1 MPRRSISIPPLLL
14 FLACQQG
21 THPDYCGAMKTNR
34 THEHL
39 TEREHCISSGTARM
53 SCFANLS
60 ANRCT
65 HKHQSPS
72 VYLDYLLYTDC
83 CCINC
88 CNPISLQGIKLC
100 PCFPK
105 SLSDTV
111 YPVALTPITQY
122 CCCPGFTLWTPM
134 GGFALQL
141 GYILSMLAGKAG
153 GSLPRRHECQMEL
166 CYRLLLEKALSSDW
180 CVSNCIKGML
190 LCVFFSHSQFITM
203 WEALWFSLHQN
214 WWPCSLQMAQRL
226 ACMLK
231 SMCKK
236 DTYGPLHKMFVCV
249 QTGRRFSRGFTML
262 TGELHTCTHMKY
274 M

>member
-1 MPRRSISIPPLLL
+1 MPRSSISIPPLLL
-14 FLACQQG
+14 FLACQQD
-21 THPDYCGAMKTNR
+21 THPDYCGTMKTNW

-60 ANRCT
+60 ANRYT

-83 CCINC
+83 CYINC
-88 CNPISLQGIKLC
+88 CNPISLRGIKLC

-111 YPVALTPITQY
+111 YPVALTPITQC

-153 GSLPRRHECQMEL
+153 GQLTAETWMSNGLCVTVCCLRRLYLLTGVFPTALKACGVVSSLVGVNLSQC
-166 CYRLLLEKALSSDW
+166 EKHFDSVDAKTDDPAVCKWHSDW
-180 CVSNCIKGML
+180 
-190 LCVFFSHSQFITM
+190 H
-203 WEALWFSLHQN
+203 
-214 WWPCSLQMAQRL
+214 
-226 ACMLK
+226 AC
-231 SMCKK
+231 
-236 DTYGPLHKMFVCV
+236 
-249 QTGRRFSRGFTML
+249 
-262 TGELHTCTHMKY
+262 
-274 M
+274 